1 MERPLLFLDVDGP
14 LIPFGASPGR
24 LQRPASGAEVLPDQ
38 GNPLLARLDRAV
50 GARLMALGCDL
61 VWASTWGD
69 EANEAVAPR
78 IGLPRLP
85 VVEWPDGFTEDGPR
99 GLHWKTRAL
108 VEWAGPR
115 PFIWV
120 DDEISDMDRL
130 WVAAQHRGRRCCIAS
145 TRPRA
150 SPTMTSPRLLG
161 GSVLSRLLL
170 RQGKAPRGVGGTG
183 TRLAGGLCCC
193 RCPMYRIRCLIGVFL
208 GQ

>member
-1 MERPLLFLDVDGP
+1 MSNSVERPLLFLDVDGP

-130 WVAAQHRGRRCCIAS
+130 WVAAQHRGPA
-145 TRPRA
+145 
-150 SPTMTSPRLLG
+150 LLHRVDPAEG
-161 GSVLSRLLL
+161 LTDDDFS
-170 RQGKAPRGVGGTG
+170 A
-183 TRLAGGLCCC
+183 LAGWLRTVAPSPAPGK
-193 RCPMYRIRCLIGVFL
+193 GA
-208 GQ
+208 